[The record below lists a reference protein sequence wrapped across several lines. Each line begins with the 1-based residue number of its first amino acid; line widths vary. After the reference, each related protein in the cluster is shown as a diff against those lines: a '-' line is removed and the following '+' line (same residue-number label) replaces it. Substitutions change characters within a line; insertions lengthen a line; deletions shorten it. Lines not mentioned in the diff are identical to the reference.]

1 VSYSIYAGGAKA
13 MQHAT
18 LADSFRDSISSPL
31 GIGLQV
37 LMLAALVALTK
48 INWSNVFVNNG

>member
-1 VSYSIYAGGAKA
+1 

-18 LADSFRDSISSPL
+18 LADSFRESISSPL